1 MMATLRERRDP
12 GKLFMRRLML
22 AGLLVLVIIAASGVW
37 GIYQKERAS
46 AILKEDAEAQLNGLS
61 TEQSQLVASIGELQT
76 ERGKEAALR
85 EQYSMAAP
93 GEQVI
98 VIVEPASS
106 TAPRAPTSTSF
117 ASWIKSALPWW

>member
-1 MMATLRERRDP
+1 
-12 GKLFMRRLML
+12 MRRFML
-22 AGLLVLVIIAASGVW
+22 AGLLALVVIAASGVW
-37 GIYQKERAS
+37 SIYQKERAS
-46 AILKEDAEAQLNGLS
+46 AILKQEALSQLNDLS

-93 GEQVI
+93 GEGEV

-106 TAPRAPTSTSF
+106 TAPSAPTSTSF